1 MFELNGSG
9 MPEPKQNV
17 SSWNPR
23 FLPYGVRTLLYS
35 IHNYI
40 AEQKKVTHNTEPA
53 NENSCPP
60 KASILLVI
68 AGLGRT
74 NYVQLIVLYL
84 QRECYADMMD
94 EINRE

>member
-1 MFELNGSG
+1 MPTLSYRYNLGMFELNGSG

-17 SSWNPR
+17 SLWNPR

-40 AEQKKVTHNTEPA
+40 AEQKKVIHNTEPA

-60 KASILLVI
+60 KASILLDI
-68 AGLGRT
+68 AGLRRT
-74 NYVQLIVLYL
+74 NYMQLIVLYL
-84 QRECYADMMD
+84 
-94 EINRE
+94 